1 MKMQNAQ
8 AVVIGQVVSTVLYN
22 RGRGV
27 VFAIHGEQK
36 TASVGSLSGVVSYG
50 GNATFDIAFESGT
63 ISRRLPESILHG
75 RQWSIFPEIKPAEEV
90 KRIVEH
96 AEAEERRQELERGAE
111 EQQYRAECQRMKSAP
126 EYVALSQEKKGAV
139 QVTGNIRKELK
150 AKFPGVKFSVR
161 KRSYDSVSVNWTD
174 GPTEDQIKE
183 ITLKYRDSYFDDMQD
198 MSVSCL
204 SPFNEIYGGVG
215 YVFVDRDY
223 SDAMKQQAIGI
234 LKIKYDHLLDGED
247 VSVARYNSGELYRIR
262 PDYFGHGHGIQGEI
276 NKILAVTTA

>member
-8 AVVIGQVVSTVLYN
+8 AVAIGQVVSTVLYN

-36 TASVGSLSGVVSYG
+36 PAAVGSLSGAVAYG
-50 GNATFDIAFESGT
+50 GNATFDIAFESGK
-63 ISRRLPESILHG
+63 ISRGLPESILHG

-90 KRIVEH
+90 IRIVEH
-96 AEAEERRQELERGAE
+96 AQAEEIRETQERDAEERE
-111 EQQYRAECQRMKSAP
+111 YRAECERLKKAP
-126 EYVALSQEKKGAV
+126 EYLALSQDKKGAV
-139 QVTGNIRKELK
+139 QVTGNIRRELK

-174 GPTEDQIKE
+174 GPTEEQIKE
-183 ITLKYRDSYFDDMQD
+183 VTAKYRDSYFDGMQD
-198 MSVSCL
+198 MSVSCS

-223 SDAMKQQAIGI
+223 SDAMKKRAIGI
-234 LKIKYDHLLDGED
+234 LKIKYDHLLDGEEI
-247 VSVARYNSGELYRIR
+247 SISRFNAGELYRIR
-262 PDYFGHGHGIQGEI
+262 PDYFGHDHGIQGEI

>member
-204 SPFNEIYGGVG
+204 SPFNEIYGVVG
-215 YVFVDRDY
+215 YVFVELDY
-223 SDAMKQQAIGI
+223 SVAMKQKAIGI